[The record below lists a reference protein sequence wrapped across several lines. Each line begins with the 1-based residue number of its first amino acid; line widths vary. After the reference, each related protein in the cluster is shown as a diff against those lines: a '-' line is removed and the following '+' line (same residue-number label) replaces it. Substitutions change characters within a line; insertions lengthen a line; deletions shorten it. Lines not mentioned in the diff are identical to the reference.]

1 MEKVVLISLYSKKSG
16 TIVYLISIFSFL
28 ANIFYIIDSLLI
40 AGIFTLAMIVFTVQ
54 LIASKFI
61 RLEDHQIIIQG
72 LANKDV
78 IKHISE
84 FEEIYAAMG
93 FGSTLIMKFKDG
105 SRYFFWGKNS
115 STLTKLIKQQLT

>member
-28 ANIFYIIDSLLI
+28 AIIFYIRDSLLL
-40 AGIFTLAMIVFTVQ
+40 AGIFSLAMIVFTVQ
-54 LIASKFI
+54 FIAFKFI

-105 SRYFFWGKNS
+105 GRYFFWGKNS